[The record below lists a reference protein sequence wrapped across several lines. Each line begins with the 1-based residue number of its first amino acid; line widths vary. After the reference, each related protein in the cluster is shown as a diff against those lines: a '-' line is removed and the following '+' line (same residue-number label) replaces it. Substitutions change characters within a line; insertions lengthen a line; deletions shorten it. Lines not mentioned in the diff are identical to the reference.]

1 MDKMKRQERPV
12 RSSSYQGSY
21 IELPFNNTDDDAYDG
36 RIYLG
41 PYTSTAKTTQ
51 RNNSLIAREVAAANN
66 SQKAEKKND
75 EECAAVRVSLVR
87 QTNFPQSCASIID
100 LVEDE
105 EKLSSYFEDI
115 PDLIKAEPMEEEEM
129 GGNAQSRSS
138 THSEEVIP
146 NLDKIDNENNN
157 IKREQETMEV
167 DQDRIMMPP
176 PPLPWV
182 KLKPTKLEE
191 CKFTPIPK
199 PAVKDWNEQLISMYG
214 SVENAHKK
222 PWMSS
227 EETTALDTIGPNTKM
242 MERFSI
248 QNWEFAPESI
258 KDSHETSPLFKFP
271 EEDGLDREISR
282 KLQSVRDI
290 INLYRTMRLFN
301 DTDKLKRPVFL
312 PFLRRNLRYNN
323 YIPTE
328 EKSSKTLT
336 MKKENKENA
345 KVEAE
350 EEASQSSPQ
359 DSTITAKSEEKLN
372 RTERSTHN
380 VHDLSIKLL
389 SIKHK
394 MLPAGHKASVT
405 FFYAIYKYSTKCFSS
420 INKVDSSTFTVDVE
434 ENLIPVNI
442 DLPPD
447 LEFNENDPYEIFII
461 LRVLF
466 FDASK
471 DVYGGKSLRNV
482 PARLAGQCE
491 RAREEEK
498 SSRKGSRK
506 VREPR
511 EGDSVMYG
519 AIQVTKKFNE
529 KWSFIVGQTSL
540 ILVEAQK
547 LDIDFDDKKWQR
559 DKDVVK
565 KMIALG
571 SKYHTNPFVYIEINT
586 TEEDDSA
593 VHSNGRPKKQLKIF
607 KKKTTTT
614 EKAGETKS
622 ENDVPVVHSKYDLPP
637 AIVYQLSLDF
647 MYKDKNDEECKQHRV
662 IAGFNTIVSEDHE
675 NIDTMNVKPSRP
687 KGRPPLSKK
696 QQQVRANSIEPKT
709 IASSPAFSSTSTSS
723 TSLTRPP
730 EIAAAIASMDEKAP
744 PPRLFTYC
752 SSRSPGYCI
761 FCEISHKNLF
771 SLMYHYRTCHSRFNY
786 VYRSAIEYKKG
797 HYLPGFVLTVA
808 GIDEDIFWHQKKE
821 GFHVYKKQWPRKFKM
836 DNAFVTP
843 CNTLFNGITDGLHD
857 IPPLMSMKSQYNRY
871 GSRPIHYEHTKYGR
885 LIKPMP
891 DWMAVKMKRD
901 LNDIVDLDP
910 HEVTFMMEWNKFL
923 YLYGPITGKETN
935 VYKLCRSFVE
945 TRRKE
950 IIDLH
955 LEIPTVTLIVYFVQN
970 KILSSDE
977 LYDIIMRLRT
987 NYDPFTDILHP
998 LSINERRRAKR
1009 HIQKQEALAERLRRK
1024 RPKKH
1029 YEPTTLSLRR
1039 RLADGGD
1046 EARSRTGSLEPFNE
1060 VSSPASS
1067 SSTIADSPSPDHDDL
1082 MYFENES

>member
-1 MDKMKRQERPV
+1 M
-12 RSSSYQGSY
+12 
-21 IELPFNNTDDDAYDG
+21 
-36 RIYLG
+36 
-41 PYTSTAKTTQ
+41 
-51 RNNSLIAREVAAANN
+51 EV
-66 SQKAEKKND
+66 
-75 EECAAVRVSLVR
+75 
-87 QTNFPQSCASIID
+87 
-100 LVEDE
+100 
-105 EKLSSYFEDI
+105 
-115 PDLIKAEPMEEEEM
+115 EEM

-138 THSEEVIP
+138 THSEEIIP
-146 NLDKIDNENNN
+146 NLDKIVNENE
-157 IKREQETMEV
+157 IKREAEMEV

-191 CKFTPIPK
+191 CKFIPTPK

-227 EETTALDTIGPNTKM
+227 EEATALDTIGPNTKM

-248 QNWEFAPESI
+248 QNWDFAPESI
-258 KDSHETSPLFKFP
+258 KDSHENSPLFKFP

-282 KLQSVRDI
+282 KLQIVRDTI
-290 INLYRTMRLFN
+290 SLYRTMRLFN
-301 DTDKLKRPVFL
+301 DTQNLKRPVFL
-312 PFLRRNLRYNN
+312 PFLRRNLRYTN

-328 EKSSKTLT
+328 DKKSNKALLI
-336 MKKENKENA
+336 KENKENA
-345 KVEAE
+345 KEVEG
-350 EEASQSSPQ
+350 EAQVSESSP
-359 DSTITAKSEEKLN
+359 DTTVSVKSEEEKPN
-372 RTERSTHN
+372 RMERSTHN

-471 DVYGGKSLRNV
+471 DTYGGKSLRNV

-498 SSRKGSRK
+498 ASRKGSQK

-511 EGDSVMYG
+511 EGDSV
-519 AIQVTKKFNE
+519 I
-529 KWSFIVGQTSL
+529 
-540 ILVEAQK
+540 EAQK

-593 VHSNGRPKKQLKIF
+593 VHSNGRPKKQLKII
-607 KKKTTTT
+607 KEKAT
-614 EKAGETKS
+614 EKTDGKS
-622 ENDVPVVHSKYDLPP
+622 ENDVPVVRSKYDLPP

-647 MYKDKNDEECKQHRV
+647 MYKDKNDEECKPHRV
-662 IAGFNTIVSEDHE
+662 IAGFNTIVSENHE
-675 NIDTMNVKPSRP
+675 NIDTTGTKLSRP
-687 KGRPPLSKK
+687 RGRPPLSKK
-696 QQQVRANSIEPKT
+696 QQQQQQMRANSLEPKT
-709 IASSPAFSSTSTSS
+709 VAAGAAASSSSFIPSS
-723 TSLTRPP
+723 SSSSSSRPP
-730 EIAAAIASMDEKAP
+730 EIAVAIASIDEKAP

-786 VYRSAIEYKKG
+786 VYRSAVEYKNG
-797 HYLPGFVLTVA
+797 HYLPGFVLSLAST
-808 GIDEDIFWHQKKE
+808 DEDIFWHQKKE
-821 GFHVYKKQWPRKFKM
+821 SFHIYKKLWPRKFKM
-836 DNAFVTP
+836 DNAFFTP
-843 CNTLFNGITDGLHD
+843 CNTLVKGITDGLQD

-891 DWMAVKMKRD
+891 DWMIVKMKRD

-935 VYKLCRSFVE
+935 VYKLCRSFIE

-1039 RLADGGD
+1039 RLADSGDGD

-1060 VSSPASS
+1060 GSSPTSS
-1067 SSTIADSPSPDHDDL
+1067 SSTTDAADSPSPDHDDL

>member
-1 MDKMKRQERPV
+1 
-12 RSSSYQGSY
+12 
-21 IELPFNNTDDDAYDG
+21 
-36 RIYLG
+36 
-41 PYTSTAKTTQ
+41 
-51 RNNSLIAREVAAANN
+51 
-66 SQKAEKKND
+66 
-75 EECAAVRVSLVR
+75 
-87 QTNFPQSCASIID
+87 
-100 LVEDE
+100 
-105 EKLSSYFEDI
+105 
-115 PDLIKAEPMEEEEM
+115 
-129 GGNAQSRSS
+129 
-138 THSEEVIP
+138 
-146 NLDKIDNENNN
+146 
-157 IKREQETMEV
+157 
-167 DQDRIMMPP
+167 
-176 PPLPWV
+176 
-182 KLKPTKLEE
+182 
-191 CKFTPIPK
+191 
-199 PAVKDWNEQLISMYG
+199 
-214 SVENAHKK
+214 
-222 PWMSS
+222 
-227 EETTALDTIGPNTKM
+227 
-242 MERFSI
+242 
-248 QNWEFAPESI
+248 
-258 KDSHETSPLFKFP
+258 
-271 EEDGLDREISR
+271 
-282 KLQSVRDI
+282 
-290 INLYRTMRLFN
+290 
-301 DTDKLKRPVFL
+301 
-312 PFLRRNLRYNN
+312 
-323 YIPTE
+323 
-328 EKSSKTLT
+328 
-336 MKKENKENA
+336 
-345 KVEAE
+345 
-350 EEASQSSPQ
+350 
-359 DSTITAKSEEKLN
+359 
-372 RTERSTHN
+372 
-380 VHDLSIKLL
+380 
-389 SIKHK
+389 

-471 DVYGGKSLRNV
+471 DTYGGKSLRNV

-498 SSRKGSRK
+498 ASRKGSQK

-593 VHSNGRPKKQLKIF
+593 VHSNSRPKKQLKIF
-607 KKKTTTT
+607 KDKASDEKTT
-614 EKAGETKS
+614 EKL
-622 ENDVPVVHSKYDLPP
+622 ENDVPVVRTKYDLPS

-647 MYKDKNDEECKQHRV
+647 MHKNKNDEECKPHRV
-662 IAGFNTIVSEDHE
+662 IAGFNTIVSEEHE
-675 NIDTMNVKPSRP
+675 NIDAINTKPSRP
-687 KGRPPLSKK
+687 RGRPPLSKK
-696 QQQVRANSIEPKT
+696 QQQQMRANSSEPKA
-709 IASSPAFSSTSTSS
+709 IVVPAAAAASSSSSS
-723 TSLTRPP
+723 PLPSIPSSSSSSRPP
-730 EIAAAIASMDEKAP
+730 EIIAALASMDEKAP

-786 VYRSAIEYKKG
+786 VYRSAVEYKPG
-797 HYLPGFVLTVA
+797 HYLPGFVLTLA
-808 GIDEDIFWHQKKE
+808 SIDEDIFWHQKKE
-821 GFHVYKKQWPRKFKM
+821 GFHVYKNLWPKKFKM
-836 DNAFVTP
+836 DNAFITP
-843 CNTLFNGITDGLHD
+843 CNTLVKAITDGLQD
-857 IPPLMSMKSQYNRY
+857 IPPLMSMKGQYNRY

-891 DWMAVKMKRD
+891 DWMTVKMKRD

-1039 RLADGGD
+1039 RLADIGDGD
-1046 EARSRTGSLEPFNE
+1046 ETRSRTGSLEPFNGD
-1060 VSSPASS
+1060 SPASS
-1067 SSTIADSPSPDHDDL
+1067 SSTTDAADSPSPDVDDL